1 LLLARSVWNFDF
13 EEVDSVKGRLRW
25 EEQNVYIA
33 VERKP
38 FEVRLKARSFGVKKT
53 LSEEAYI

>member
-1 LLLARSVWNFDF
+1 LLAKLVWNFDF

-25 EEQNVYIA
+25 EDQNVYIA

-38 FEVRLKARSFGVKKT
+38 FEVRLKARSFGVEET